1 MEWWQAILLGIV
13 QGLTEFLPVSSSGH
27 LMIFKE
33 LLGVDAEGFLD
44 FTVTVHLA
52 TVLATLVVFWG
63 AIWQLLKGLF
73 KFKYND
79 ETDYICKILVS
90 LIPVMIVGFFF
101 KDQVDALFSGS
112 LKQVAVGLCI
122 TAALLVLSDQIGKR
136 IRAPKAKDTRNGI
149 SYGQAALVGVAQAF
163 AVVPGVSRSGSTIA
177 TGLLSGV
184 KRDVM
189 AQFSF
194 LMVLIPI
201 IGEQSL
207 DLLKVATGHEAFG
220 GTVGATALMLG
231 FAAAFVAGFFAKEYP
246 IERRSPAQ
254 MFPLLLP
261 KVPGCGI
268 AFPEASGLGDTL
280 RSAVPLAGS
289 ISEPEAGFSGLLGAP
304 AVLEFSSDQTNTWG
318 R

>member
-13 QGLTEFLPVSSSGH
+13 HRLTEFLPVSSSGH

-44 FTVTVHLA
+44 FTVTVHFA
-52 TVLATLVVFWG
+52 TVLVTIVVFWG
-63 AIWQLLKGLF
+63 AIWQLLKGFF

-122 TAALLVLSDQIGKR
+122 TAALLLLSDQIGRR
-136 IRAPKAKDTRNGI
+136 IKAPKAKDTRNGI
-149 SYGQAALVGVAQAF
+149 SYGQAAIVGVAQAF

-184 KRDVM
+184 KREVM

-194 LMVLIPI
+194 LMVLVPI
-201 IGEQSL
+201 IGEQCL

-231 FAAAFVAGFFAKEYP
+231 FAAAFVAGFFACKVMIAIVRKAKLSWLALYC
-246 IERRSPAQ
+246 
-254 MFPLLLP
+254 LLVAIL
-261 KVPGCGI
+261 I
-268 AFPEASGLGDTL
+268 FI
-280 RSAVPLAGS
+280 LA
-289 ISEPEAGFSGLLGAP
+289 
-304 AVLEFSSDQTNTWG
+304 
-318 R
+318 